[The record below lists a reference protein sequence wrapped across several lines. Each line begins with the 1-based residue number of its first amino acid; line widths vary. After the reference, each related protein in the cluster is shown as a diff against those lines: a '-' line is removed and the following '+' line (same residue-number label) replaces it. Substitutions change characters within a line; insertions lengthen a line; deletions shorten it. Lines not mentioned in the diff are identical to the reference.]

1 MSRLSIGNTITIK
14 ELLKYGP
21 LGLELEYN
29 ECSDGIPTKVLYD
42 LEFYNSCDRYDRN
55 YSEEVFLRY
64 FPDLLFIPGFILQYS
79 SVSREPVMNA
89 WGRLQERTKISK
101 LPKLKLL
108 KRKEI

>member
-1 MSRLSIGNTITIK
+1 MNSLSIGNTITIK

-29 ECSDGIPTKVLYD
+29 ERSRGVPTKVLYD

-55 YSEEVFLRY
+55 CSEEVFLGY
-64 FPDLLFIPGFILQYS
+64 FPDLLFIPGFILQYPS
-79 SVSREPVMNA
+79 GGREPVMCA